1 MATGD
6 DLTHLFSMRNSPPL
20 PVPGGDAGH
29 LIRHWR
35 SFRRMS
41 QLELALS
48 AEISARHVSFLE
60 TGRAQPSLDMVLRL
74 AETLEIPLR
83 DRNGLL
89 AAAGYAPQFRET
101 GLADKALKEAHRALE
116 FILKQAEP
124 YPTIVLDRN
133 FELHRVNQGAKA
145 LLKWLLGEMPTE
157 TNVLRLVLSQ
167 EGLRPYMVN
176 WEEVTGELIR
186 RAQQES
192 LRTAP
197 DAICRQLMA
206 EVLASPGIPE
216 SWAHPEYSAPTTPL
230 LTVTYRK
237 GDTELRFFST
247 FTTFGTPHDITL
259 EELRI
264 ESSFPAD
271 EETEQVWREICG
283 EGMTEDG

>member
-1 MATGD
+1 MPITSRPNPD
-6 DLTHLFSMRNSPPL
+6 TS
-20 PVPGGDAGH
+20 AGA

-35 SFRRMS
+35 SFRRLS

-48 AEISARHVSFLE
+48 ADMSARHLSFLE
-60 TGRAQPSLDMVLRL
+60 TGRARPSLEMVLRL

-89 AAAGYAPQFRET
+89 AAAGFAPQFRET
-101 GLADKALKEAHRALE
+101 GLADQALKDAHRALE
-116 FILKQAEP
+116 FILRQAEP
-124 YPTIVLDRN
+124 YPTIVMDRN
-133 FELHRVNQGAKA
+133 FELHRANQGAAA
-145 LLKWLLGEMPTE
+145 LLNWLGGMPKE
-157 TNVLRLVLSQ
+157 TNVLRLVLG
-167 EGLRPYMVN
+167 ELRPCIVN
-176 WEEVTGELIR
+176 WEDVAGELIR

-206 EVLASPGIPE
+206 EVLARPDIPE
-216 SWAHPEYSAPTTPL
+216 QWRHPDPTTPSTPL

-237 GDTELRFFST
+237 GDRELRFFST

-271 EETEQVWREICG
+271 EETERRWGEIYA
-283 EGMTEDG
+283 EMTR